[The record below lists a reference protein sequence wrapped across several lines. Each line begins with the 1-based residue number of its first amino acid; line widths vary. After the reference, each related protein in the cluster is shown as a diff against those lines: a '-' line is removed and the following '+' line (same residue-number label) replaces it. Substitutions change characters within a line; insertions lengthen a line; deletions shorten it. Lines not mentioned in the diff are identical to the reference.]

1 MQKSFVLDA
10 NVLLHDP
17 LSLFRFGDN
26 EVVVPIVVIEE
37 LDQFKREMSE
47 RGRNAREV
55 SRQLD
60 HLRQHGPLT
69 GGVPTPD
76 GGRIRVHLSVDV
88 PDEFP
93 FLNGGNSAD
102 LRILA
107 LAWTMKNG
115 GGQVVLVTKDTN
127 LRIKAEA
134 VGLHAVDYLERGGE
148 IDVERLSYTVV
159 DVDRSTVDALYAD
172 GKLDVER
179 LNGAADLPPNAC
191 VLLRDAADQQHS
203 GAARRQPDKA
213 VLGPLRLPRQVAGI
227 APRNL
232 EQKFA
237 LDLLLDPRVPLVS
250 LAGKAGTGKTLLALA
265 AGLMQT
271 VDKKTYRRLLIA
283 RPIYPM
289 GRDLG
294 YLPGELDEKL
304 RPWMQPI
311 FDNLELLLGDGE
323 GTGRHGG
330 AHPVD
335 YLVEQGLLEIEALT
349 YIRGRSLPRQFMIV
363 DEAQN
368 LTPLEV
374 KTVITRAGE
383 DTKIVLTGDPDQI
396 DNPYVDAG
404 SNGLSYASQQL
415 AGQPLAGTV
424 VLTRGER
431 SPLAELAAD
440 RL

>member
-1 MQKSFVLDA
+1 MMKSFVLDA

-17 LSLFRFGDN
+17 LSLFHFEDN

-37 LDQFKREMSE
+37 LDRFKREMSE

-55 SRQLD
+55 ARQLD
-60 HLRQHGPLT
+60 QLRQHGPLT
-69 GGVPTPD
+69 EGVPTPR
-76 GGRIRVHLSVDV
+76 GGTIRIRLSVPI
-88 PDEFP
+88 PDQFP
-93 FLNGGNSAD
+93 FLNGGENAD

-107 LAWTMKNG
+107 LAWSLQRHG
-115 GGQVVLVTKDTN
+115 DAVVLVTKDTN

-134 VGLHAVDYLERGGE
+134 VGLHAVDYFEPGGE
-148 IDVERLSYTVV
+148 LDVERLSYTVLDVERAAV
-159 DVDRSTVDALYAD
+159 DTLYAD
-172 GKLDVER
+172 GELPIEAVG
-179 LNGAADLPPNAC
+179 GAESALPNAC
-191 VLLRDAADQQHS
+191 ILLRDATDLQHT
-203 GAARRQPDKA
+203 GAARRQPDRP
-213 VLGPLRLPRQVAGI
+213 VLSPLRIPRQVSGI

-232 EQKFA
+232 EQRFA
-237 LDLLLDPRVPLVS
+237 LDLLLDPRVPLVC

-271 VDKKTYRRLLIA
+271 VDKKAYRRLLVA

-311 FDNLELLLGDGE
+311 FDNLELLLGNGE
-323 GTGRHGG
+323 GSGRQE

-335 YLVEQGLLEIEALT
+335 YLVERGMLEIEALT

-383 DTKIVLTGDPDQI
+383 ETKIVLTGDPDQI
-396 DNPYVDAG
+396 DNPYVDAA
-404 SNGLSYASQQL
+404 SNGLAYASQQL
-415 AGQPLAGTV
+415 LGEPLAGTV
-424 VLTRGER
+424 MLTRGER
-431 SPLAELAAD
+431 SVLAELAAD
-440 RL
+440 KL